1 MVYFSH
7 NLNIYKKKID
17 IKKQCIKKNQI
28 SMDQMVNILVRKVSR
43 TYT

>member
-7 NLNIYKKKID
+7 NLNIYKKKFD